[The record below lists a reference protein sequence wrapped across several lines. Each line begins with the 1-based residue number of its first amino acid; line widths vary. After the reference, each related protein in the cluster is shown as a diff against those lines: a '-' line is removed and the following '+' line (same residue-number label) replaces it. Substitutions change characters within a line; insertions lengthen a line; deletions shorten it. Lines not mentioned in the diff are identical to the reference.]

1 MFYPSCLRSPENI
14 TCPSLILIRAQNW
27 PKPWWSPRACSAEH
41 ILSPNLGGLR
51 IWAFSAAHGLHSLNR
66 PQTHLCTKVHSET
79 SFTLTSLDTSRFW
92 VPVTLYQ
99 WCPNLFASQLWYRT
113 AVCAEPVSFQCRKK
127 GVVFWCNDWL
137 SCLDASVYHTV
148 HPLAA
153 LLVSQPSR
161 PRLHIPTQSSR
172 FTVSDCKEFLCSG
185 SARSLSA
192 EKSFLCH
199 YQWLHPPAE
208 ESSYHAPYH

>member
-92 VPVTLYQ
+92 VPFTLYQ

-113 AVCAEPVSFQCRKK
+113 AVWAEPVSLQCRKK
-127 GVVFWCNDWL
+127 GVVFWCND
-137 SCLDASVYHTV
+137 CVDAISHYITQLRTELCRRQRVSYSASTCSPPRFPVVPPPSAHPHTV
-148 HPLAA
+148 LTFH
-153 LLVSQPSR
+153 S
-161 PRLHIPTQSSR
+161 
-172 FTVSDCKEFLCSG
+172 
-185 SARSLSA
+185 
-192 EKSFLCH
+192 
-199 YQWLHPPAE
+199 QWL
-208 ESSYHAPYH
+208 